1 MVTSDVL
8 KPRPAAQSPC
18 VPPTCGCPLLRGH
31 LRGPRCLCD
40 RLLRGDEFTAA
51 YVAEGSAATVRTFEQ
66 QSFGRHPRPSG
77 GNARRTAAVEISSTR
92 LDVGRCQFSRYSGR
106 RRENRSGQK
115 WVESGQPVPI
125 AEWRVSATLG
135 DAWRANLELSFMA
148 GRRKAVD
155 WTALPITY
163 RLSSGISTPIA
174 SPTPMKPPRS
184 NLDREKSVIAAQR
197 RL

>member
-1 MVTSDVL
+1 MSADGSF
-8 KPRPAAQSPC
+8 Q
-18 VPPTCGCPLLRGH
+18 G
-31 LRGPRCLCD
+31 
-40 RLLRGDEFTAA
+40 TA
-51 YVAEGSAATVRTFEQ
+51 VA
-66 QSFGRHPRPSG
+66 
-77 GNARRTAAVEISSTR
+77 
-92 LDVGRCQFSRYSGR
+92 